1 MYAKRSTR
9 LNSISDER
17 GRMKSEHTK
26 DAESKE
32 ANRAAAEV
40 TTIQILRKKRGN
52 GCNGDIT

>member
-1 MYAKRSTR
+1 MLEDKHERYE
-9 LNSISDER
+9 ISDER

-40 TTIQILRKKRGN
+40 TTIKILRKKRGN
-52 GCNGDIT
+52 GNDN